1 MDPWFK
7 INEPGIL
14 YQSHIRIVD
23 GDRYILLILEST
35 GQGCRIAYLDR
46 KDERDETD

>member
-1 MDPWFK
+1 MNSRFE

-14 YQSHIRIVD
+14 HQTDIRIID

-35 GQGCRIAYLDR
+35 GYWCGIAYGDR
-46 KDERDETD
+46 KDERNESD